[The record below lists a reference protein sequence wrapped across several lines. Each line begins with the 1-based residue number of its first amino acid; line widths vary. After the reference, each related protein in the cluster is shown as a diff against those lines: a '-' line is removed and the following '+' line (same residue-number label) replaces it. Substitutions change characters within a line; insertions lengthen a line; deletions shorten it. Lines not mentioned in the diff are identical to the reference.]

1 MTTNFVYIIYIRARR
16 NQHQWV
22 YSLWPGWYRQP
33 APSSFTLLCN
43 LHHHPL
49 HYSATCTI
57 SLYTTMKLAPSS
69 VTWLCSL
76 HHHQLP
82 YPAVCTINHQ
92 LPYPAACTIIS
103 YPTLQPAPSSVTL
116 LCSLH
121 HHQLPF
127 SAACT
132 IISYPT
138 ACTIISYPTLQPA
151 PSSATLPFSSI
162 SYPTLQPAPSS
173 VTLLCSLQQN
183 PYPVTEPS
191 LLHLVWT
198 ACANFSSWS
207 QYCWLMTERPG
218 VKHSERWPMSQ
229 WLCMCKRKR
238 YTLTGNNNGVL

>member
-22 YSLWPGWYRQP
+22 YSLWPGWCRQP

-49 HYSATCTI
+49 HYYAACTI
-57 SLYTTMKLAPSS
+57 ISYMT
-69 VTWLCSL
+69 
-76 HHHQLP
+76 
-82 YPAVCTINHQ
+82 
-92 LPYPAACTIIS
+92 AACTIIS
-103 YPTLQPAPSSVTL
+103 YPTLQSAPS
-116 LCSLH
+116 
-121 HHQLPF
+121 
-127 SAACT
+127 
-132 IISYPT
+132 I
-138 ACTIISYPTLQPA
+138 
-151 PSSATLPFSSI
+151 I